1 MQEFFNDIENFET
14 LIEVVEETEQ
24 KLECIMEFTGF
35 VDLMSVDPDLLD
47 SEPDLE
53 EAVDYEEEFIDDVA
67 FLPELELI
75 F

>member
-1 MQEFFNDIENFET
+1 
-14 LIEVVEETEQ
+14 
-24 KLECIMEFTGF
+24 
-35 VDLMSVDPDLLD
+35 MSVDPDLLD

-53 EAVDYEEEFIDDVA
+53 EAVDSEEEFIDDIA